1 MQIKGVIFDFNGTL
15 FWDTSF
21 HNKAWD
27 IFLEKHELN
36 LDDLQKNKKIHG
48 KNNYEIFTS
57 LFSRDLSINEIQ
69 SLSIEKENIYQELCL
84 QQRMELAPGAVDFM
98 EFLRIQQ
105 IPFTIATASD
115 IYNLEFYFKHLEL
128 DQYFDKSLVVYSDG
142 NVKSKPHP
150 EIFYMAMSKLNLK
163 ANEVLI
169 FEDSIAGIK
178 AAENSKAQEIIIV
191 NSNNDDYSKWNYKK
205 IVDFSEVDRRLFTE
219 LIPR

>member
-15 FWDTSF
+15 FWDTPL
-21 HNKAWD
+21 HNNAWD
-27 IFLEKHELN
+27 IFLEQHELY
-36 LDDLQKNKKIHG
+36 LSDSQKNQKIHG
-48 KNNYEIFTS
+48 KNNNEIFTL
-57 LFSRDLSINEIQ
+57 LFSRNLSINEIQ

-84 QQRMELAPGAVDFM
+84 QQKMELAPGAIDFI
-98 EFLRIQQ
+98 EFLMTQQ

-150 EIFYMAMSKLNLK
+150 EIFHKAMNKLNLEPG
-163 ANEVLI
+163 EVLI

-178 AAENSKAQEIIIV
+178 AAENSKAHEIVIV
-191 NSNNDDYSKWNYKK
+191 NSNNDDYSNWHYQK
-205 IVDFSEVDRRLFTE
+205 IVDFAEVDRRLFIDR
-219 LIPR
+219 IPT

>member
-1 MQIKGVIFDFNGTL
+1 MIKGVIFDFNGTL

-27 IFLEKHELN
+27 IFLEKHHLN

-48 KNNYEIFTS
+48 KNNHEIFTT
-57 LFSRDLSINEIQ
+57 LFSSDLSVNEIQ

-84 QQRMELAPGAVDFM
+84 QEKMEFAPGAVDFM
-98 EFLRIQQ
+98 EFLMTQL

-128 DQYFDKSLVVYSDG
+128 DLYFDLSRVVYSDG

-150 EIFYMAMSKLNLK
+150 DIFLKAMSKLNLK

-191 NSNNDDYSKWNYKK
+191 NSNNDDYSKWNYQE
-205 IVDFSEVDRRLFTE
+205 IVDFSEVDKSLFS
-219 LIPR
+219 